1 MINKKLLSFDRG
13 ALRYVGANVAFQWL
27 GMLCNVIFVRA
38 IAQLVGAAFAGSLTS
53 AQLWQN
59 LVLCLATVPMRFAF
73 TMLASA
79 MSDQASKDV
88 KRTLRSSIYA
98 KLARLGPNYTETAA
112 TSEVVMLASE
122 GVEQIDTYF
131 AKYLPQLFYS
141 LLAPVTLFVLLVGVH
156 ARSAIILLCCVPLI
170 PMSIVAVQK
179 FAKKLLANYWGEY
192 TTLGDSFLEN
202 IQGLTT
208 LKIYQAD
215 GWKHEQMNAQAER
228 FRRITMKVLTM
239 QLNSVTLMD
248 LMAYGGAG
256 LGIISAV
263 AAFAAG
269 RLTLTAT
276 LTIVLLAADF
286 FLPLRLLGSYFH
298 IAMNG
303 AASAEKIFKLLAAE
317 EPADGDRVP
326 GENTTLKLEH
336 VTFGYEK
343 DRTILNDVS
352 FTIPQ
357 GRFVSLVGESGCG
370 KSTIFRMI
378 NGLLPPKAG
387 TISVNGKPITARE
400 HYCGYM
406 PQKDMLF
413 PWRTIGENLALPLEI
428 QRGYTKAQ
436 QRDMIDAA
444 LADVGLD
451 GCRDKRPDELSG
463 GMRQRAAFA
472 RTMLTGSDLL
482 LLDEP
487 FSALDFLTRISMQ
500 EWLLEQWQRHKK
512 TILFITHDVEEAIFL
527 SSSVL
532 VVEKTPI
539 HALREIPVPMS
550 YPRTRQDLI
559 RPEVA
564 ALREQLVEMLRKQ
577 VTE

>member
-1 MINKKLLSFDRG
+1 MSILRFDNVSYKYPGEDFDIIDGLSFS
-13 ALRYVGANVAFQWL
+13 VEP
-27 GMLCNVIFVRA
+27 
-38 IAQLVGAAFAGSLTS
+38 GSFH
-53 AQLWQN
+53 
-59 LVLCLATVPMRFAF
+59 C
-73 TMLASA
+73 
-79 MSDQASKDV
+79 
-88 KRTLRSSIYA
+88 I
-98 KLARLGPNYTETAA
+98 
-112 TSEVVMLASE
+112 
-122 GVEQIDTYF
+122 
-131 AKYLPQLFYS
+131 
-141 LLAPVTLFVLLVGVH
+141 VGV
-156 ARSAIILLCCVPLI
+156 
-170 PMSIVAVQK
+170 
-179 FAKKLLANYWGEY
+179 
-192 TTLGDSFLEN
+192 
-202 IQGLTT
+202 
-208 LKIYQAD
+208 
-215 GWKHEQMNAQAER
+215 
-228 FRRITMKVLTM
+228 
-239 QLNSVTLMD
+239 
-248 LMAYGGAG
+248 
-256 LGIISAV
+256 
-263 AAFAAG
+263 
-269 RLTLTAT
+269 
-276 LTIVLLAADF
+276 
-286 FLPLRLLGSYFH
+286 
-298 IAMNG
+298 
-303 AASAEKIFKLLAAE
+303 
-317 EPADGDRVP
+317 
-326 GENTTLKLEH
+326 
-336 VTFGYEK
+336 
-343 DRTILNDVS
+343 
-352 FTIPQ
+352 
-357 GRFVSLVGESGCG
+357 SGCG

>member
-1 MINKKLLSFDRG
+1 MSILRFDNVSYQYPGEDFDIIDGLSFS
-13 ALRYVGANVAFQWL
+13 VEP
-27 GMLCNVIFVRA
+27 
-38 IAQLVGAAFAGSLTS
+38 GSFH
-53 AQLWQN
+53 
-59 LVLCLATVPMRFAF
+59 C
-73 TMLASA
+73 
-79 MSDQASKDV
+79 
-88 KRTLRSSIYA
+88 I
-98 KLARLGPNYTETAA
+98 
-112 TSEVVMLASE
+112 
-122 GVEQIDTYF
+122 
-131 AKYLPQLFYS
+131 
-141 LLAPVTLFVLLVGVH
+141 VGV
-156 ARSAIILLCCVPLI
+156 
-170 PMSIVAVQK
+170 
-179 FAKKLLANYWGEY
+179 
-192 TTLGDSFLEN
+192 
-202 IQGLTT
+202 
-208 LKIYQAD
+208 
-215 GWKHEQMNAQAER
+215 
-228 FRRITMKVLTM
+228 
-239 QLNSVTLMD
+239 
-248 LMAYGGAG
+248 
-256 LGIISAV
+256 
-263 AAFAAG
+263 
-269 RLTLTAT
+269 
-276 LTIVLLAADF
+276 
-286 FLPLRLLGSYFH
+286 
-298 IAMNG
+298 
-303 AASAEKIFKLLAAE
+303 
-317 EPADGDRVP
+317 
-326 GENTTLKLEH
+326 
-336 VTFGYEK
+336 
-343 DRTILNDVS
+343 
-352 FTIPQ
+352 
-357 GRFVSLVGESGCG
+357 SGCG

-387 TISVNGKPITARE
+387 TISVNEKPITARE
-400 HYCGYM
+400 HYCGYR

-428 QRGYTKAQ
+428 QRKYTKAQ

-472 RTMLTGSDLL
+472 CTMLTGSDLL